1 MKIINLTSANSAFTT
16 VNGNTVNMRD
26 VFEGIVK
33 QVGAYARKGGRE
45 MPEEDLEDLRQEA
58 FRKALI
64 SQGSYDPKKSNGCPQ
79 AYGAAISRRLEW
91 DEYRKMNSRK
101 ARLSSIDALP
111 LEMEGEGFGAS
122 SGLESEEAVS
132 YIEETLS
139 KMKESH
145 RTVLQMA
152 LEGYSADEMA
162 ESLDCSVGAVYTR
175 LCKARK
181 AFAAALGRKFLSGYG
196 YRLSA

>member
-16 VNGNTVNMRD
+16 VNGNTVNMKD
-26 VFEGIVK
+26 VFEGIVN

-111 LEMEGEGFGAS
+111 LEMEGKGFGAS
-122 SGLESEEAVS
+122 SCPVTDTGSA
-132 YIEETLS
+132 
-139 KMKESH
+139 H
-145 RTVLQMA
+145 RPT
-152 LEGYSADEMA
+152 SAA
-162 ESLDCSVGAVYTR
+162 SSGFGTGSL
-175 LCKARK
+175 
-181 AFAAALGRKFLSGYG
+181 FL
-196 YRLSA
+196 